1 MEEKYSK
8 EFLITEFTNQIKTT
22 EENLVKLREEIS
34 RQSQQLVRLN
44 GALEGL
50 NMLEEAQA
58 ESELVGIEVLEDTE
72 EVVEEG

>member
-8 EFLITEFTNQIKTT
+8 EFLIAEFTNQIKTT
-22 EENLVKLREEIS
+22 EENLVKLREETA

-44 GALEGL
+44 GALEAL
-50 NMLEEAQA
+50 NMIEDTQNDQEGL
-58 ESELVGIEVLEDTE
+58 EVLEDTE

>member
-8 EFLITEFTNQIKTT
+8 DFLIAEFTGQIKTT
-22 EENLVKLREEIS
+22 EENLAKLREETA

-44 GALEGL
+44 GALEALKMVEDTDTTDPEGL
-50 NMLEEAQA
+50 
-58 ESELVGIEVLEDTE
+58 EVLEDTE

>member
-8 EFLITEFTNQIKTT
+8 DFLIAEFTGQIKTT
-22 EENLVKLREEIS
+22 EENLVKLREETT

-44 GALEGL
+44 GALEAL
-50 NMLEEAQA
+50 NMIEDTTDPEGL
-58 ESELVGIEVLEDTE
+58 EVLEDTE

>member
-8 EFLITEFTNQIKTT
+8 DFLIAEFTGQIKTT
-22 EENLVKLREEIS
+22 EENLVKLRDEVA

-50 NMLEEAQA
+50 NMLEDAQT
-58 ESELVGIEVLEDTE
+58 EVLEDTE

>member
-8 EFLITEFTNQIKTT
+8 DFLIAEFTGQIKAT
-22 EENLVKLREEIS
+22 EENLVKLREETA

-44 GALEGL
+44 GALEAL
-50 NMLEEAQA
+50 NMIEDTTD
-58 ESELVGIEVLEDTE
+58 SEGLEVLEDTE

>member
-8 EFLITEFTNQIKTT
+8 DFLIAEFTGQIKTT

-50 NMLEEAQA
+50 NMLEDAQT
-58 ESELVGIEVLEDTE
+58 EVLEDTE

>member
-8 EFLITEFTNQIKTT
+8 DFLIAEFTGQIKTT
-22 EENLVKLREEIS
+22 EENLVKLREEIA

-44 GALEGL
+44 GALEALKMVEDTDTTDPEGL
-50 NMLEEAQA
+50 
-58 ESELVGIEVLEDTE
+58 EVLEDTE

>member
-8 EFLITEFTNQIKTT
+8 DFLIAEFTGQIKAT
-22 EENLVKLREEIS
+22 EENLVKLREEVA

-44 GALEGL
+44 GALEAL
-50 NMLEEAQA
+50 NMVEDTTD
-58 ESELVGIEVLEDTE
+58 SEVLEVLEDTE

>member
-8 EFLITEFTNQIKTT
+8 DFLIAEFSGQIKTT
-22 EENLVKLREEIS
+22 EENLVKLREEIA

-44 GALEGL
+44 GALEAL
-50 NMLEEAQA
+50 NMIEDTTDPEGL
-58 ESELVGIEVLEDTE
+58 EVLEDTE

>member
-22 EENLVKLREEIS
+22 EENLVKLREEIA

-44 GALEGL
+44 GALEAL
-50 NMLEEAQA
+50 NMIEDTQNDPEGL
-58 ESELVGIEVLEDTE
+58 EVLEDTE
-72 EVVEEG
+72 EVVQEG

>member
-8 EFLITEFTNQIKTT
+8 DFLIAEFTGQIKTT
-22 EENLVKLREEIS
+22 EENLVKLREETA

-44 GALEGL
+44 GALEAL
-50 NMLEEAQA
+50 NMIEDTQTDPEGL
-58 ESELVGIEVLEDTE
+58 EVLEDTE

>member
-8 EFLITEFTNQIKTT
+8 DFLIAEFTGQIKTT
-22 EENLVKLREEIS
+22 EENLVKLREEIA

-44 GALEGL
+44 GALEAL
-50 NMLEEAQA
+50 NMIEDTTDPEGL
-58 ESELVGIEVLEDTE
+58 EVLEDTE

>member
-8 EFLITEFTNQIKTT
+8 DFLIAEFSGQIKTT
-22 EENLVKLREEIS
+22 EENLVKLREETA

-44 GALEGL
+44 GALEAL
-50 NMLEEAQA
+50 NMIEDTQNDQEGL
-58 ESELVGIEVLEDTE
+58 EVLEDTE